1 MAITLNGSGTIT
13 GVSSLATA
21 LVNPVVTTTMGVG
34 NATPAAS
41 GAGITF
47 PATQSASTDVNTLDD
62 YEEGTFTPVVSYSGS
77 TSGVTYSGER
87 AGYYTK
93 IGNIINVQLVV
104 ALTNKGTGSGSVR
117 ISLPFACIA
126 SRAGLAIGN
135 TQGISA
141 NNSSYQAMIEGGTS
155 YVLLRAP
162 SGLGS
167 TTELGYADIN
177 NSFYVVLSGI
187 YNV

>member
-1 MAITLNGSGTIT
+1 MPISTIGTDGLSTSPTLTT
-13 GVSSLATA
+13 PKA
-21 LVNPVVTTTMGVG
+21 TTTIGVG

-47 PATQSASTDVNTLDD
+47 PAALNASSDVNTLDD

-117 ISLPFACIA
+117 VSLPFNCIS

-141 NNSSYQAMIEGGTS
+141 NNSSYQAMVEGGTS
-155 YVLLRAP
+155 IVYLRAP
-162 SGLGS
+162 SGLGT